1 MSRIAVFLDRD
12 GTLIEECNYLSKPSQ
27 VAFFPE
33 TIDALK
39 DLKKFGF
46 VLVMVTN
53 QSGVGRGYFSPEQL
67 ALVHNHITEI
77 LAANNIQLDGIYFCP
92 HVPEDACSCRKPMPG
107 MALDA
112 SRDLDINLTQSYMI
126 GDKPADIGMAKAI
139 GATPILVRT
148 GYGRKWE
155 NDPSLTHSV
164 AFVADHL
171 IDAARWIIKHS
182 ANQRNKSL
190 KAFPE

>member
-1 MSRIAVFLDRD
+1 MSRTAVFLDRD

-33 TIDALK
+33 TISALK

-53 QSGVGRGYFSPEQL
+53 QSGVGRGYFSSMEL

-77 LAANNIQLDGIYFCP
+77 LLANNIQLDGIYFCP
-92 HVPEDACSCRKPMPG
+92 HVPEDSCLCRKPMTG
-107 MALDA
+107 MALEA
-112 SRDLDINLTQSYMI
+112 SHDLDIDLSQSYMI

-171 IDAARWIIKHS
+171 MDASQWIIRHS

-190 KAFPE
+190 NTFPE